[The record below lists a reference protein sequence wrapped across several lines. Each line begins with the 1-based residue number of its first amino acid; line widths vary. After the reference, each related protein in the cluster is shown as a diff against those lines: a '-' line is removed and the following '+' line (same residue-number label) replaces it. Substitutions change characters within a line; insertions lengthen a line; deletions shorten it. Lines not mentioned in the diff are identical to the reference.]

1 MTIVEPRILF
11 DQKTDDSEIRVWQQ
25 YDRRWLEFND
35 GLIQSEIILNRPE
48 ILPSVLNRAMLA
60 GAMFAQQP
68 KRVLL
73 VGVGGGATARYFAG
87 CFPKVKGEA
96 VEISE
101 TVSQIAQDFFEFP
114 MGNNWQLITE
124 DIKDYMQ
131 HCQHK
136 YDLIII
142 DIVAEQATPE
152 WIVEQGFLQKCRT
165 LLTENGQLSLN
176 LLVNDESDFKHYL
189 SAIRNVFDRQ
199 TVCLSLDKHRNTV
212 IFAFNNKP
220 QILPTELEKHLPI
233 LESLWGLEFNDFY
246 QQMLKDNPANS
257 GVF

>member
-11 DQKTDDSEIRVWQQ
+11 DQKTDDAEIRVWQQ

-60 GAMFAQQP
+60 GMMFSQQP

-73 VGVGGGATARYFAG
+73 AGVGGGATARYFSG
-87 CFPKVKGEA
+87 CFPDVIGEA

-101 TVSQIAQDFFEFP
+101 TVSQIANDFFEFP
-114 MGNNWQLITE
+114 MNNKWQLITE
-124 DIKDYMQ
+124 NILDYMQ
-131 HCQHK
+131 NCQHK

-142 DIVAEQATPE
+142 DMVVEQVTPE
-152 WIVEQGFLQKCRT
+152 WIVEQEFLQQCRT
-165 LLTENGQLSLN
+165 MLTENGQLSLN
-176 LLVNDESDFKHYL
+176 LLVDNDDDFKCNL
-189 SAIRNVFDRQ
+189 SAIRDVFDRQ
-199 TVCLSLDKHRNTV
+199 TVCLSLANHRNTV
-212 IFAFNNKP
+212 IFAFNKKP
-220 QILPTELEKHLPI
+220 QILPAELDKHIPI
-233 LESLWGLEFNDFY
+233 LEALWGLEFGEFY
-246 QQMLKDNPANS
+246 QQMLKDNPPKS